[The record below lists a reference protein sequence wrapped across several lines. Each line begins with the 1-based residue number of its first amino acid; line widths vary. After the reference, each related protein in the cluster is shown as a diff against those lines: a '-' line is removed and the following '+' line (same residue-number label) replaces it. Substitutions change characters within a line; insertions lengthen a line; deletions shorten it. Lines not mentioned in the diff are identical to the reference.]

1 MMGALALRRRNRFL
15 HFIYVSHLRGEH
27 ADSMGEVSTP
37 RRNQLKLSGATAPS
51 RPRRVHRGTLRM
63 DTPTTV
69 NSPYKQWQ
77 AWRVRRPCAMPPTAT
92 DMARLNRLRR
102 HATTSLA

>member
-1 MMGALALRRRNRFL
+1 
-15 HFIYVSHLRGEH
+15 
-27 ADSMGEVSTP
+27 MGEVSTP
-37 RRNQLKLSGATAPS
+37 RRNQLKLSGATATSRPPS
-51 RPRRVHRGTLRM
+51 RAPRHAAHGHAHHGEQ
-63 DTPTTV
+63 PH
-69 NSPYKQWQ
+69 KQWQ